1 MKKRPTRGFG
11 NIRVEER
18 NGTEERRGKI

>member
-1 MKKRPTRGFG
+1 MVG

-18 NGTEERRGKI
+18 ERAMAEPFGFKKDA